1 MRVENKREKIKT
13 WILRIIL
20 IFGSLLVIIPLVWTV
35 LSSLKS
41 PREFTTAPWAF
52 PETLRFEN
60 YTNAFTKANMG
71 DYFLNSIIVTILALA
86 FLMILAVPSAY
97 ALSRY
102 KFKGSNFLKNSY
114 MAGLFIQS
122 VYIIVPLFLI
132 MNDLNMLNNRLALSL
147 VYAVLQLPF
156 SIYILIGFMQSIPKD
171 YEEAAMIDG
180 CGYARTLTSVIVP
193 LAKPGIITVLIFNFM
208 GFWNEYAM
216 AMTFITT
223 NSKKTLPVGLQNLME
238 VNKFATDWG
247 AMFAGMV
254 IVMIPTIIVYTL
266 FHKKLTEG
274 VNIGG
279 IKG

>member
-1 MRVENKREKIKT
+1 MKVVNKKERAKT
-13 WILRIIL
+13 WILRIFL
-20 IFGSLLVIIPLVWTV
+20 MMGSLLVIIPLAWTFM
-35 LSSLKS
+35 SSLKS
-41 PREFTTAPWAF
+41 SKDFYAGPWVM
-52 PETLRFEN
+52 PEKLHFEN
-60 YTNAFTKANMG
+60 YVNAFTEANMG
-71 DYFLNSIIVTILALA
+71 DYFINSIFVTVLALA

-102 KFKGSNFLKNSY
+102 KFFGSNFLKNSY

-132 MNDLNMLNNRLALSL
+132 MNDFNLLDNRLALSL

-156 SIYILIGFMQSIPKD
+156 SIYILIGFMKSIPKD

-180 CGYARTLTSVIVP
+180 CSYGRTLFSVIVP

-216 AMTFITT
+216 AMTFMTT
-223 NSKKTLPVGLQNLME
+223 DAKKTLPVGLQNLME
-238 VNKFATDWG
+238 VQKFATDWG
-247 AMFAGMV
+247 SLFAGMV
-254 IVMIPTIIVYTL
+254 IVMIPTMIVYGM

>member
-1 MRVENKREKIKT
+1 MRVENKSEQIKN
-13 WILRIIL
+13 WILRIVL
-20 IFGSLLVIIPLVWTV
+20 IFGSLLVIVPLAWTV

-41 PREFTTAPWAF
+41 PSEFTTAPWAL
-52 PETLRFEN
+52 PETLKFEN

-71 DYFLNSIIVTILALA
+71 DYFINSIVVTLLALA

-102 KFKGSNFLKNSY
+102 KFIGSNFLKNSY

-132 MNDLNMLNNRLALSL
+132 MSDFNLLNNRIALSL

-180 CGYARTLTSVIVP
+180 CGYTRILTSVIVP

-216 AMTFITT
+216 AMTFITQDT
-223 NSKKTLPVGLQNLME
+223 KKTLPVGLQNLME

-254 IVMIPTIIVYTL
+254 IVMVPTIIVYSI